1 MARHRSGSRTPRTGS
16 WPAVLD
22 APATGP
28 RPYGTGRHR
37 GDPETN
43 PLDLAAIAR
52 AAAEAR
58 AAAATTA
65 TTVTTAAATAT
76 TATTVAAP
84 SSAPSWGVAP
94 PAALTPERTTT
105 VAPSALQEVAA
116 GTDTGRQPTAHGH
129 RAPRGRALSTT
140 RAAGALALFGA
151 LAGASVAAASTG
163 PTFLADPPADTGEL
177 VRPDTLA
184 VAPAGVTEAVTPR
197 VTPHTT
203 TAAPTTTTAAPTTTD
218 KPAPRDDGGRTLWS
232 ADFRTAGLA
241 NFKSTPWNNQGA
253 KSPTLAGGLL
263 NFLMPGGGKR
273 SEVEPDFKSL
283 SEGDEYY
290 FGFSVRLAPDFP
302 VNTSDWQVIT
312 QFKNDGTGTPPLEL
326 KVQDGKFLIDGDGG
340 GFSKEVGAATP
351 GQWTH
356 IVLKVK
362 FSSSHGTVSAWQD
375 GVQRFADYAPP
386 SGTLYAG
393 KDSYVK
399 TGIYRDTSIG
409 QAGKLSFGSWAIGT
423 SLGSVSKDLPAGVD

>member
-1 MARHRSGSRTPRTGS
+1 MARHRSGSPTPRTGS
-16 WPAVLD
+16 WPAALD
-22 APATGP
+22 APAAGP
-28 RPYGTGRHR
+28 RPYGGGRHR
-37 GDPETN
+37 GDPATT

-58 AAAATTA
+58 GGMDAPATTPAAT
-65 TTVTTAAATAT
+65 
-76 TATTVAAP
+76 P
-84 SSAPSWGVAP
+84 SAPSTAAP
-94 PAALTPERTTT
+94 RTGPLPTPPR
-105 VAPSALQEVAA
+105 A
-116 GTDTGRQPTAHGH
+116 H
-129 RAPRGRALSTT
+129 RAPRARALTTT

-163 PTFLADPPADTGEL
+163 PTFLADPPADTGEF
-177 VRPDTLA
+177 VRPDTQA
-184 VAPAGVTEAVTPR
+184 VAPAGVSEAVAPR
-197 VTPHTT
+197 VSPHTTAPTPTATT
-203 TAAPTTTTAAPTTTD
+203 TAAPATTA

-232 ADFRTAGLA
+232 ADFREAGLA

-340 GFSKEVGAATP
+340 GFSKVVGDATP

-356 IVLKVK
+356 LVLKVK
-362 FSSSHGTVSAWQD
+362 FSSSDGTVSAWQD
-375 GVQRFADYAPP
+375 GVQRFADFAPP
-386 SGTLYAG
+386 SGTLYSG

-399 TGIYRDTSIG
+399 TGIYRDSSIG

-423 SLGSVSKDLPAGVD
+423 SLGSVSKDLPAGTD

>member
-28 RPYGTGRHR
+28 RPYGGGRHR
-37 GDPETN
+37 GDPATT

-58 AAAATTA
+58 GDDAPGAP
-65 TTVTTAAATAT
+65 
-76 TATTVAAP
+76 AAP
-84 SSAPSWGVAP
+84 ASPATPVAP
-94 PAALTPERTTT
+94 PWPTAAPGPQQPATD
-105 VAPSALQEVAA
+105 VAPTEAPPRSRPVPAFAPA
-116 GTDTGRQPTAHGH
+116 GAQPATPPATRGH
-129 RAPRGRALSTT
+129 RAPRARALTTT

-163 PTFLADPPADTGEL
+163 PSFLADPPADTGEL
-177 VRPDTLA
+177 ARPDTLA
-184 VAPAGVTEAVTPR
+184 VAPAGVSEAVTPR
-197 VTPHTT
+197 VSPHTT
-203 TAAPTTTTAAPTTTD
+203 TAAPRTTTEAPTTTTAE
-218 KPAPRDDGGRTLWS
+218 PAPRDDGGRTLWS
-232 ADFRTAGLA
+232 ADFREAGLA

-340 GFSKEVGAATP
+340 AFSKEVGTATP

-362 FSSSHGTVSAWQD
+362 FSSSDGTVSAWQD

-399 TGIYRDTSIG
+399 TGIYRDSSIG

-423 SLGSVSKDLPAGVD
+423 SLGSVSKDLPAGTD